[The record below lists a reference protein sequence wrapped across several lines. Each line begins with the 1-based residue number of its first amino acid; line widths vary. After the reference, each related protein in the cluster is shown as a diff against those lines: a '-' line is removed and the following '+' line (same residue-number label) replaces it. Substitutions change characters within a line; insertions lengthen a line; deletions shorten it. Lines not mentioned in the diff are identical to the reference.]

1 MEAWLHGAALNAQVP
16 ALKDLL
22 EGLSTA
28 PASDVCTLY
37 VCIAAPRADE
47 EDGAPVEL
55 YLTRDVSIPGT
66 LWCASAYRRR
76 PVPPLPDSVGAARTQ
91 AGAASGQAHGW

>member
-28 PASDVCTLY
+28 PASDICTLY

-47 EDGAPVEL
+47 DDAAPVEL

-66 LWCASAYRRR
+66 LWCARARRAAT
-76 PVPPLPDSVGAARTQ
+76 PSLLPDSAVR
-91 AGAASGQAHGW
+91 